1 MTEANGAAIP
11 AQLDR
16 AALAGTWVLD
26 PAKSTVRLRSK
37 SMWGLVPVKGT
48 FGTVAGEGTM
58 SPAGDVSGTVTV
70 GAASVDTGMAKRDQ
84 HLRSEDFFAAD
95 TYPDIVFAVDQVPAS
110 GAEVTVSGR
119 LTVRDQTRPL
129 SFPVTA
135 AVQGD
140 GEVWLDAEVPVNRT
154 DFGLTW
160 NQLGMSSVHNTITVH
175 AVFTRR

>member
-1 MTEANGAAIP
+1 MTQANGDSVP
-11 AQLDR
+11 APLDT

-37 SMWGLVPVKGT
+37 SMWGLVPVKGS
-48 FGTVAGEGTM
+48 FGTV
-58 SPAGDVSGTVTV
+58 SG
-70 GAASVDTGMAKRDQ
+70 GG
-84 HLRSEDFFAAD
+84 
-95 TYPDIVFAVDQVPAS
+95 S

-129 SFPVTA
+129 SFPVTP
-135 AVQGD
+135 AVHGD
-140 GEVWLDAEVPVNRT
+140 GEIELDAEVPVDRT

-160 NQLGMSSVHNTITVH
+160 NQLGMSGTRNTITVH